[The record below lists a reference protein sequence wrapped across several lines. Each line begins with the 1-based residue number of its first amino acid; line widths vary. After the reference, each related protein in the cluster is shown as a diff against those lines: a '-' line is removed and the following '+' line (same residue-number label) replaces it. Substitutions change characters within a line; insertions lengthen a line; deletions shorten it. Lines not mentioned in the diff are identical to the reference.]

1 MYKYI
6 IQAVVAV
13 AFILFI
19 YWKGYSAGSDN
30 VLAKWKEEKIQTTQT
45 INQLK
50 EQYHEQEIIYT
61 ESTNRLL
68 LELKNKE
75 EAHKIELAS
84 LTSSFNDRLLESEQR
99 SSIYKHLSETS
110 KDKCRVLA
118 DHTARLDRQL
128 TEGIRLVKELRTVIE
143 LRDTQL
149 RTLNDQLIL
158 MEKAYE

>member
-6 IQAVVAV
+6 IQIVAII
-13 AFILFI
+13 AFVLFI
-19 YWKGYSAGSDN
+19 YHRGYSSGSDK
-30 VLAKWKEEKIQTTQT
+30 VLAQWQEEKLKTEQT
-45 INQLK
+45 INNLK
-50 EQYHEQEIIYT
+50 EQYHEQELIYT
-61 ESTNRLL
+61 ESTHRLL

-75 EAHKIELAS
+75 EAHKVELAS
-84 LTSSFNDRLLESEQR
+84 LTSSFNDKLLESEQR

-149 RTLNDQLIL
+149 RTLNEQLIL